1 MIYKT
6 TINQTTNSRERDLR
20 QLLHDRRR
28 EMQGDVRTRIR
39 DARTDRAS
47 DVFDELDHSDA
58 AMQEEMDFA
67 LIQMKAE
74 TLARVDEALA
84 RLDAGS
90 YGRCFECGGEISEK
104 RLRALP
110 FAGRCTA
117 CEERR
122 EQAQGLVRHSAQSRA
137 HLSLFSNGGGS

>member
-6 TINQTTNSRERDLR
+6 TITQTTNSRERDLR
-20 QLLHDRRR
+20 QLLHDRRH

-84 RLDAGS
+84 RLDEGS
-90 YGRCFECGGEISEK
+90 YGRCFECGDEISEK

-110 FAGRCTA
+110 FAGRCTT

-122 EQAQGLVRHSAQSRA
+122 EQAQGRARQGAQSRA
-137 HLSLFSNGGGS
+137 HLSLFSGGGGS

>member
-1 MIYKT
+1 MTKKT
-6 TINQTTNSRERDLR
+6 TISRTPDARERDLR

-28 EMQGDVRTRIR
+28 QMQGDVRTRIR

-74 TLARVDEALA
+74 TLARVDEALT
-84 RLDAGS
+84 RLDAGQ

-110 FAGRCTA
+110 FAERCTV
-117 CEERR
+117 CEEKK
-122 EQAQGLVRHSAQSRA
+122 EQLQGRARQSAQSRA
-137 HLSLFSNGGGS
+137 HLSLFSDVAGS

>member
-1 MIYKT
+1 MTNKT
-6 TINQTTNSRERDLR
+6 TIKTTTDARERELR
-20 QLLHDRRR
+20 LILNERQR
-28 EMQGDVRTRIR
+28 EIEGDVRTRIR

-84 RLDAGS
+84 RLDRGE
-90 YGRCFECGGEISEK
+90 YGRCLECGGEISEK

-110 FAGRCTA
+110 FAGRCTV
-117 CEERR
+117 CEEKN
-122 EQAQGLVRHSAQSRA
+122 EQVRGRARQNAQGRA
-137 HLSLFSNGGGS
+137 HLSLFSDVAGS